1 MNASQRV
8 LVSVILL
15 LSMFTLSCPANATDI
30 DAELGWAGL
39 HTVNFPFDGGV
50 IRVHV
55 YPGDRVSK
63 GEKLVELNQEPIEIK
78 IRQYTAEL
86 DARAPVL
93 ADAKRDYEHAK
104 SLYEQ
109 TVLSDVELQRS
120 QHAYEKAS
128 AELAAARARLDYAL
142 WQRKQTVA
150 TAPFDARVVA
160 RKVEPGQML
169 VAEQRSRPLL
179 VLARA
184 DRMTAR
190 ALLPASSLRSLAT
203 GQPVKVLVEDA
214 EFAATVISL
223 GKRPDGADGSA
234 NYLLEAEFRPGP
246 ENLLRAGQAAKVR
259 LP

>member
-1 MNASQRV
+1 MKALHRRSVQSA
-8 LVSVILL
+8 LVMFLYA
-15 LSMFTLSCPANATDI
+15 LSPAAGANEFEAQ
-30 DAELGWAGL
+30 LGWAGL
-39 HTVNFPFDGGV
+39 HVVNFPFDGGV

-55 YPGDRVSK
+55 RPGDRVSK
-63 GEKLVELNQEPIEIK
+63 GRKLVELNQEPVEIR
-78 IRQYTAEL
+78 IRQYAAEL
-86 DARAPVL
+86 DARKPVL

-128 AELAAARARLDYAL
+128 AELAAARARLDHAL
-142 WQRKQTVA
+142 WRKKQSIA
-150 TAPFDARVVA
+150 IAPFDARVVA
-160 RKVEPGQML
+160 RSVEPGQML

-179 VLARA
+179 VLARD

-190 ALLPASSLRSLAT
+190 AVLPASSLQSLAT
-203 GQPVKVLVEDA
+203 GQPVKVLVEDS

-223 GKRPDGADGSA
+223 GMPPDAADGSST
-234 NYLLEAEFRPGP
+234 YLLEAEFQPGP
-246 ENLLRAGQAAKVR
+246 ENLFRAGQAARVR

>member
-1 MNASQRV
+1 MNALHRLFASSA
-8 LVSVILL
+8 LMMLL
-15 LSMFTLSCPANATDI
+15 YALSPAAGANEFE
-30 DAELGWAGL
+30 AELGWAGL
-39 HTVNFPFDGGV
+39 HVVNFPFDGGV

-55 YPGDRVSK
+55 RPGDRVSK
-63 GEKLVELNQEPIEIK
+63 GRKLIELNPEPVDIR
-78 IRQYTAEL
+78 IRQYVAEL
-86 DARAPVL
+86 DARKPVL

-128 AELAAARARLDYAL
+128 AELAAARARLDHAL
-142 WQRKQTVA
+142 WQKKQTVA
-150 TAPFDARVVA
+150 TAPFDGRVVA
-160 RKVEPGQML
+160 RRVEPGQML

-179 VLARA
+179 VLART

-190 ALLPASSLRSLAT
+190 ALLPASSLQSLAT
-203 GQPVKVLVEDA
+203 GQPVKVLVEGR

-223 GKRPDGADGSA
+223 GMPPDVAAGSV
-234 NYLLEAEFRPGP
+234 NYLLEAEFQPGP
-246 ENLLRAGQAAKVR
+246 EHTFRAGQAARVR